1 MIEDFNLVVKLLLE
15 RFPELR
21 GPVRESL
28 GSYYDLERET
38 PGAYPVFEDVVQ
50 EQVVKHLERNEDAA
64 FLAKIFGFFEE
75 MAGSSS
81 RCVTDLLG
89 ITILDELV
97 ISRQGL
103 ARAWQYMGVK
113 TRELTSEIA
122 STTGHAENIPALTYE
137 EVPSISHEELEQAL
151 SGSAPV
157 RDAAVALYRMALN
170 DPDWVWAEQKCI
182 ASIHDSRYPV
192 QAAAVTCLG
201 HLARIHGKTTK
212 EIVLPELERLRSHP
226 KLKGIAEDALTD
238 ISLFVT

>member
-15 RFPELR
+15 RFPELQ
-21 GPVRESL
+21 GPMRESL
-28 GSYYDLERET
+28 GAYYDLEKET
-38 PGAYPVFEDVVQ
+38 PGAYAVFEDFVQ
-50 EQVVKHLERNEDAA
+50 EKVLKSLERNEDAD
-64 FLAKIFGFFEE
+64 FLAKMFAFFEE
-75 MAGSSS
+75 MAGASSQ
-81 RCVTDLLG
+81 CVTDLLG

-103 ARAWQYMGVK
+103 ARAWQHMGAK
-113 TRELTSEIA
+113 TRELTREIA
-122 STTGHAENIPALTYE
+122 STGGHAENIPALKYE
-137 EVPSISHEELEQAL
+137 EVPSISHEELERAL
-151 SGSAPV
+151 SESAPAG
-157 RDAAVALYRMALN
+157 DAAVALYRMALN
-170 DPDWVWAEQKCI
+170 DPDWVWAEEKCI

-212 EIVLPELERLRSHP
+212 EIVLPELERLKNHP